1 MRRNLLGTLYTCVAM
16 AVGFAPAGAA
26 AQTLAGG
33 YQHSVILK
41 SDGTVWVAGENSD
54 DRLGDNPTTDR
65 RTPITVTA

>member
-1 MRRNLLGTLYTCVAM
+1 M
-16 AVGFAPAGAA
+16 AVGFAPAGAS

-54 DRLGDNPTTDR
+54 GQQSKNTDDRSGGHK
-65 RTPITVTA
+65 